1 VGLSTTV
8 FRPAIL
14 RVAQHPWTRSF
25 ATQTRPGRLVAS
37 RFVPGETLAE
47 ALATARDL
55 HGRGLRTMLDH
66 LGENVDTPQQALAA
80 REAYL
85 SALAA
90 TADAEDVDAAIS
102 VKLTQLGLEDSV
114 DACWANFAP
123 IVESA
128 NEKDRLVTID
138 MESHEYV
145 DGTLEVFA
153 RAHAVSPHV
162 GVAIQSYL
170 RRSDH
175 DIFRLPEG
183 CRVRLVK
190 GAYLEPADVVYTRK
204 RDVDASF
211 ARLFATLFAH
221 GHPVDIATHDPVLI
235 DGARRRVDAFV
246 DGWTRAEF
254 QMLYGVRRDLQS
266 RLAGDGYPVRVYIP
280 YGTEWYPYLTR
291 RLAERPA
298 NVWFFLSNLVRTS
311 G

>member
-1 VGLSTTV
+1 M
-8 FRPAIL
+8 
-14 RVAQHPWTRSF
+14 TR
-25 ATQTRPGRLVAS
+25 TPPGRIVAS
-37 RFVPGETLAE
+37 RFVAGETLAE
-47 ALATARDL
+47 ALATAREL

-66 LGENVDTPQQALAA
+66 LGENVETLQQALAS

-90 TADAEDVDAAIS
+90 TSDAEDVDAAIS
-102 VKLTQLGLEDSV
+102 VKLTQLGLDESV
-114 DACWANFAP
+114 DVCWANLAP

-128 NEKDRLVTID
+128 GEKERLLTID

-145 DGTLEVFA
+145 DATLELFA
-153 RAHAVSPHV
+153 RAHAITPHV

-170 RRSDH
+170 RRSELDV
-175 DIFRLPEG
+175 FRLPEG

-190 GAYLEPADVVYTRK
+190 GAYLEPSDVVYPRK

-221 GHPVDIATHDPVLI
+221 GHTVDIATHDPVLI

-266 RLAGDGYPVRVYIP
+266 RLASEGYPVRVYIP

-291 RLAERPA
+291 RMAERPA
-298 NVWFFLSNLVRTS
+298 NVWFFVSNLVRTS
-311 G
+311 R